1 MTISWDDLSAWNLQH
16 LELEPR
22 TKILSPET
30 IRKRWATIKFVGSFY
45 NLLLYLLQWWKW
57 IGSSGIWNGFPCF
70 SAFQICHGF
79 IHIKSRHGWGSTAR
93 ALLHCGVSRCADGAH
108 GTAFLRRHRGVV
120 AVQGDLRLREGASSG
135 TCVSHIY
142 IYMCVC
148 VYIYRNI
155 NIL

>member
-79 IHIKSRHGWGSTAR
+79 IHIKSRTVEAALRAPCFTAVFPAAR
-93 ALLHCGVSRCADGAH
+93 MGRMARLFYGAIGESWPCREICGCVRVLHQAPAC
-108 GTAFLRRHRGVV
+108 
-120 AVQGDLRLREGASSG
+120 
-135 TCVSHIY
+135 HIY

-148 VYIYRNI
+148 VYIYI
-155 NIL
+155 EI